1 MYRQTHLHYIR
12 FVGLFC
18 RTPIYVITQL
28 PSVNNS
34 NICLILL
41 LMSRKNS
48 ESVGDND
55 VDIRLFDQDRN
66 HLASYHL
73 TNAR

>member
-1 MYRQTHLHYIR
+1 MYRQTHLHYIL

-41 LMSRKNS
+41 LMSRKIQR
-48 ESVGDND
+48 VLVIMTWILGC
-55 VDIRLFDQDRN
+55 
-66 HLASYHL
+66 L
-73 TNAR
+73 TKIAIIWLHIT